1 MTVPFSSSE
10 AIRRIREIAN
20 LGDVRT
26 TGHCRKRMAERGFG
40 FQDLLSI
47 LLNGEIKSQ
56 PEYDEK
62 HDQFKYRIDGST
74 IDGDSAVAITVIVS
88 SHAVLIVTIF

>member
-1 MTVPFSSSE
+1 MIEPLSSSE

-20 LGDVRT
+20 LGSVQT
-26 TGHCRKRMAERGFG
+26 TGHCRKRMAERGLG

-56 PEYDEK
+56 PEYDPK
-62 HDQFKYRIDGST
+62 HDQFRYRVDGNT

-88 SHAVLIVTIF
+88 SRSVLIVTIF

>member
-1 MTVPFSSSE
+1 MSEPLPSSE
-10 AIRRIREIAN
+10 AIRRIREITN

-47 LLNGEIKSQ
+47 LLNGEITSR

-62 HDQFKYRIDGST
+62 HDQYKYRVDGST
-74 IDGDSAVAITVIVS
+74 IEGDSAVAVTVIVS
-88 SHAVLIVTIF
+88 TRTVLVVTIF

>member
-1 MTVPFSSSE
+1 MTEPLSSSE
-10 AIRRIREIAN
+10 AIRRIREIAS
-20 LGDVRT
+20 LGDVWT

-62 HDQFKYRIDGST
+62 HDQCKYRVDGST
-74 IDGDSAVAITVIVS
+74 IDGDSAVAVTVIVS
-88 SHAVLIVTIF
+88 ARAVLVVTIF

>member
-1 MTVPFSSSE
+1 LRELLSSSE
-10 AIRRIREIAN
+10 AIKRIREIAN

-26 TGHCRKRMAERGFG
+26 TGHCRKRMAEREFG

-47 LLNGEIKSQ
+47 LLNGEIRSQ

-62 HDQFKYRIDGST
+62 HDQYKYRVVGGT
-74 IDGDSAVAITVIVS
+74 IDGDSAVAVTVIVS
-88 SHAVLIVTIF
+88 ARAVLVVTIF

>member
-1 MTVPFSSSE
+1 MIEPFSTSE

-20 LGDVRT
+20 FGYVQT

-47 LLNGEIKSQ
+47 LLNGEINSE
-56 PEYDEK
+56 PEYDPK
-62 HDQFKYRIDGST
+62 HDQFKYRVDGNT

>member
-1 MTVPFSSSE
+1 
-10 AIRRIREIAN
+10 
-20 LGDVRT
+20 
-26 TGHCRKRMAERGFG
+26 MAERGFG

-62 HDQFKYRIDGST
+62 HEQFKYRVDGST
-74 IDGDSAVAITVIVS
+74 IDGDSAVAVTVIVS
-88 SHAVLIVTIF
+88 ARAVLIVTIF

>member
-1 MTVPFSSSE
+1 MPLSSSE

-26 TGHCRKRMAERGFG
+26 TAHCRKRMAERGFG

-47 LLNGEIKSQ
+47 LLNGEITNQ

-62 HDQFKYRIDGST
+62 HEQFKYRVDGNT

>member
-1 MTVPFSSSE
+1 MGEPLSSSE
-10 AIRRIREIAN
+10 AIKRIREIAN

-26 TGHCRKRMAERGFG
+26 TGHCRARMAERGFG

-62 HDQFKYRIDGST
+62 HDQFKYRVDGST
-74 IDGDSAVAITVIVS
+74 IDGDSAVAVTVIVS
-88 SHAVLIVTIF
+88 ARAVLVVTIF

>member
-1 MTVPFSSSE
+1 MPFSSSE